1 MTKTLPLKS
10 FWKSLQKHTAKK
22 QMRSLI
28 ILLISILGTVTS
40 VSGQVINYTF
50 REDDNQTY
58 SEITGGSTLVAPGV
72 NFSNAV
78 SAAVPLGFN
87 FNFNGAN
94 KTSVFVAENGF
105 VTFDVAPTSGSFT
118 SLPISASSTYSG
130 AIACYGNNLQHASS
144 ISALYTG
151 ILSEVRF
158 ETIGSAPNRIF
169 VVQYKNVIRT
179 TGANAIQLVKYD
191 GLMNMQIRLYEG
203 TNVIETWY
211 KDFISTNTTSVA
223 GQVGLRG
230 ALNTDYKNRKNIT
243 GTWPPT
249 APGTQNTDFLNTS
262 STLYNATTAKFT
274 WTPPCYAPVSIAATL
289 QADNASANITWSDPP
304 VSPASYNYE
313 VRTSGAFGS
322 GTTGLYSSGN
332 VTTSPTVGSPIVISG
347 LVPGVTYTVYARSS
361 CGGTVV
367 STSVIPVCPAVT
379 SLPYTQDFESV
390 TAPAIP
396 ICNSVQMIAGATMVT
411 KDNSATPYYGFN
423 SKNITTSGALA
434 TDTWF
439 FTQKITFPAAGSYK
453 VSYKY
458 GGTRAL
464 PQFIQK
470 LNVAYGATNTASGMT
485 NVIAIH
491 DNIKESPLTNTIN
504 FYVGTAGDYYI
515 GFRGYADANNGFL
528 QIDDIVV
535 DVSTCQVPTA
545 LSSGQIASNSAIIS
559 WTAPL
564 GASGSGYQY
573 YFSTSSITPINTTI
587 PSGSTVSGVTLANIA
602 SLDPSTLY
610 YFWVRTNC
618 GNGDIS
624 QWSAVGNFTTT
635 TPYVTTC
642 NPNPSS
648 VDGTG
653 ITNVSFGSVNNT
665 TSTEAGN
672 YGNYSNLISNVS
684 QGTTLNV
691 GITFNTGGFNY
702 NTKIWIDWNNDGD
715 FVDTN
720 ELMYTGLSAATSPN
734 TLNASFLIPLT
745 VNAVTTLG
753 QHRMRIGGADID
765 TLAGTDAPCY
775 SGTWG
780 TFEDY
785 SIYVTTPP
793 PALTID
799 GTAITMCSG
808 SSSPT
813 IHITTPLTNFQVY
826 SWNPTAGVNGDPVN
840 GYTFNPTT
848 TTNYTLT
855 ATKTDGIF
863 VSNSSTY
870 NVTIQPLPSP
880 ITIVATSNS
889 ACQNGAP
896 VALVAS
902 GGIDNG
908 IPVFTEDFNGATTTF
923 TSENTS
929 AGGNTGAA
937 GWAVQ
942 QSPYAYSG
950 TTFVSNDSSKF
961 YISNSD
967 AQGSGTTTNTVLTSP
982 AIDLSNLTDAS
993 LSFWHYYRGYGS
1005 GTATAEISIDNGTNW
1020 AVLPNNSWTTAN
1032 AGTATSFVNVVTSL
1046 TPYVGQGHTQVKIR
1060 FKYTNALWA
1069 WYWAIDNVKI
1079 TGSAAS
1085 QVVWSPIQGLFT
1097 NPAATVAYTTG
1108 TPTATVYV
1116 KSTVAGNLTYTASVT
1131 SLIGCVRAE
1140 PYTLTVY
1147 PSGQVNQPTNVTFCN
1162 GEAVSAIPF
1171 TTTNT
1176 GGIITYDWTNSNTA
1190 IGLAASGTGSLSGF
1204 TASNATNFPITATIT
1219 ITPKFN
1225 GCVGATKQFTIT
1237 VNPNPSATISGS
1249 ATICSGSTSVISF
1262 SGTPN
1267 TTVNYTVDAVAASL
1281 TLNGSGVGSVT
1292 SPALSSSSTYSL
1304 VDVGFAGTVSCS
1316 QNVSGTEVITVLP
1329 LPTVAI
1335 SGAGTICP
1343 GNTATITFV
1352 GSPNAVVNYTVD
1364 GTPQSITLDALGDAA
1379 VTTPILNANSTYTLV
1394 SVAYPSAPLC
1404 SQSVTNSVTVSV
1416 NASPTAT
1423 IATTP
1428 VTTICSGTAAQI
1440 LFTGSPNTIVT
1451 YTKDAGTTTQ
1461 TITFD
1466 GTGIYELT
1474 TAPLTANTT
1483 FTLIN
1488 VASGSSSCSQNLT
1501 ESLTITVLD
1510 LPTATISGATT
1521 ICAGTAAS
1529 ISFNGTPNAVV
1540 NYNVNGTPAQVTLD
1554 ATLGTASVSTG
1565 NLTAQATYT
1574 LTGVTSAGTTQCT
1587 VPLTDSVVVNVNALP
1602 TVAITGISPVCT
1614 GSAATITFTG
1624 TPNAMVHYND
1634 GTANQ
1639 MIVLNASGTNSV
1651 STGALTS
1658 SVDYTL
1664 IDVVSDTTPACTV
1677 LNTNSFSV
1685 VVNDAVGGT
1694 ASSDQSICSGA
1705 PNAISVSGYVGTVS
1719 KWQYASDLAFTTS
1732 VDIQTSASAT
1742 LSSAQIG
1749 NLVSTRY
1756 YRAVISNGACTT
1768 YSNVVTISVSSTV
1781 WENGNWSNG
1790 NPTSTVAAIFNDN
1803 YTSTGDISACSVKV
1817 INGNVTFLANHTL
1830 LAENNVEVLG
1840 GSLTFNNDASL
1851 VQINNT
1857 NNIGDIVYNRNSR
1870 DSRLNDYNFWASPVD
1885 SQVLNLFSPST
1896 AGNQFMNFD
1905 TVSGTYVGVNELG
1918 VMNAGLGYAI
1928 GAPSNFTSTPAIFNG
1943 MFYGVPNNG
1952 PVATPITIGTSDLN
1966 LVGNPYPSAISA
1978 NDLLSDAANT
1988 AAIDGT
1994 VYFLNNNFPSGAATD
2009 IASDYAVYNYTGGIG
2024 TTQSNLPAVTNPA
2037 IPNGKI
2043 AAAQGFF
2050 VRGLN
2055 ASGTLGFKN
2064 SMRVSGNNSQY
2075 FRNTNSNAIDNL
2087 ERHRIWLEISN
2098 AQGAYKQTMVG
2109 YVENATNGIDRGFDS
2124 ALLNSSNPVS
2134 LYSVVNTSKL
2144 AIQGKA
2150 LPFDTNDLVP
2160 LGFNVTTGGTYQIK
2174 LSDFDGLFSTQ
2185 GIYLQDNVTQTVHD
2199 FSTGS
2204 YSFTTATGTFEDRF
2218 ILKFS
2223 PVLGTTTST
2232 FTNANVIVYKQNDFI
2247 HINAVH
2253 ASIQEVSVFDITGR
2267 LLYNKKNV
2275 RNNNLIIDNLV
2286 MAQQVILINVLTE
2299 EGQIVTKKIQF

>member
-10 FWKSLQKHTAKK
+10 FWKSLQKQTRTIK
-22 QMRSLI
+22 MSSLLI
-28 ILLISILGTVTS
+28 FTISILGTVTS
-40 VSGQVINYTF
+40 VSGQVSNYAFT
-50 REDDNQTY
+50 EADNQTY
-58 SEITGGSTLVAPGV
+58 TEISGGATLVAPGV
-72 NFSNAV
+72 NFSNAISPAV
-78 SAAVPLGFN
+78 SLGFN
-87 FNFNGAN
+87 FNYNGAN
-94 KTSVFVAENGF
+94 NSTIVISENGF
-105 VTFDVAPTSGSFT
+105 VTFGST
-118 SLPISASSTYSG
+118 PPASSNYTPIGGTALYSG
-130 AIACYGNNLQHASS
+130 AITCYAANLHHASAITS
-144 ISALYTG
+144 YATAG
-151 ILSEVRF
+151 IVSEVRY
-158 ETIGSAPNRIF
+158 ETIGIAPNRVF
-169 VVQYKNVIRT
+169 VVQYKNVIRR
-179 TGANAIQLVKYD
+179 TGTVSFTNYD

-203 TNVIETWY
+203 TNVVETWY
-211 KDFISTNTTSVA
+211 KDGFISTNATSVS

-230 ALNTDYKNRKNIT
+230 ASNADYKNRKNVS

-249 APGTQNTDFLNTS
+249 AGGTANTDVLSTS
-262 STLYNATTAKFT
+262 STFYNATTAKFT
-274 WTPPCYAPVSIAATL
+274 WTPPCYAPISIAATL
-289 QADNASANITWSDPP
+289 QADNASANITWSDPA
-304 VSPASYNYE
+304 VTPASYTYE
-313 VRTSGAFGS
+313 VRTSGTFGS
-322 GTTGLYSSGN
+322 GTTGLYTSGN
-332 VTTSPTVGSPIVISG
+332 VTASPTVGSPIVITG
-347 LVPGVTYTVYARSS
+347 LVPGVTYHVYAQSS
-361 CGGTVV
+361 CGGSVV

-390 TAPAIP
+390 TAPEIP
-396 ICNSVQMIAGATMVT
+396 ICNSVQMIAGASMVT
-411 KDNSATPYYGFN
+411 KDNAATPYYGFN
-423 SKNITTSGALA
+423 SKNIITSGSLT

-439 FTQKITFPAAGSYK
+439 FTQKINFPAAGSYK

-470 LNVAYGATNTASGMT
+470 LNVAYGATNAASGMT

-515 GFRGYADANNGFL
+515 GFRGYADSNNGFL

-535 DVSTCQVPTA
+535 DVSTCQTPTA

-573 YFSTSSITPINTTI
+573 YVSTSSTTPINTTI
-587 PSGSTVSGVTLANIA
+587 PSGSTVSGVTLATIS
-602 SLDPSTLY
+602 SLNPSSLY
-610 YFWVRTNC
+610 HFWVRTNC
-618 GNGDIS
+618 GNGEVS

-684 QGTTLNV
+684 QNTTLNV

-702 NTKIWIDWNNDGD
+702 NTKVWIDWNNDGD
-715 FVDTN
+715 FIDTN
-720 ELMYTGLSAATSPN
+720 ELMYTGLSASTSPN

-745 VNAVTTLG
+745 VNAVNTLG
-753 QHRMRIGGADID
+753 QHRMRIGGADVD

-775 SGTWG
+775 TGTWG

-793 PALTID
+793 PALSID

-813 IHITTPLTNFQVY
+813 IHITTPLSNFQVY

-855 ATKTDGIF
+855 ATKTDGVY

-923 TSENTS
+923 ISENTS
-929 AGGNTGAA
+929 AGGNTAA
-937 GWAVQ
+937 AAWAVQ
-942 QSPYAYSG
+942 QSPYPYGS

-961 YISNSD
+961 YITNSD

-1005 GTATAEISIDNGTNW
+1005 GTATTEISVDNGTTW
-1020 AVLPNNSWTTAN
+1020 SVLPNNSWTTAS
-1032 AGTATSFVNVVTSL
+1032 AGTATNFVNVVTSL
-1046 TPYVGQGHTQVKIR
+1046 TSYVGQGHTQVKIR
-1060 FKYTNALWA
+1060 FKYTNALFA
-1069 WYWAIDNVKI
+1069 WYWAVDNVKI

-1085 QVVWSPIQGLFT
+1085 QVVWSPIEGLYT

-1116 KSTVAGNLTYTASVT
+1116 KSAVAGNLTYTASVT

-1147 PSGQVNQPTNVTFCN
+1147 PSGQVNQPTDVTFCN
-1162 GEAVSAIPF
+1162 GESVNPIAF

-1176 GGIITYDWTNSNTA
+1176 GGIIAYDWTNSNTA

-1204 TASNATNFPITATIT
+1204 TATNTSNFPITATIT

-1225 GCVGATKQFTIT
+1225 GCVGATKQFIITI
-1237 VNPNPSATISGS
+1237 NPTPSATISGS
-1249 ATICSGSTSVISF
+1249 VTVCSGNSSTINF

-1267 TTVNYTVDAVAASL
+1267 TTVNYTVDGVAASL
-1281 TLNGSGVGSVT
+1281 TLNGAGVGSVT
-1292 SPALSSSSTYSL
+1292 SPVLSSSSTYSL
-1304 VDVGFAGTVSCS
+1304 VDVGFAGAVSCS
-1316 QNVSGTEVITVLP
+1316 QAISGTAVITVLP

-1352 GSPNAVVNYTVD
+1352 GSSNAVVNYTVD
-1364 GTPQSITLDALGDAA
+1364 GTPHSITLDANGDASL
-1379 VTTPILNANSTYTLV
+1379 TTPALNVDSTYSLV
-1394 SVAYPSAPLC
+1394 SVAYPSTPLC
-1404 SQSVTNSVTVSV
+1404 SQNVTTSVTVSV

-1428 VTTICSGTAAQI
+1428 VTTICSGTSAQI

-1451 YTKDAGTTTQ
+1451 YTKDAGATTQ

-1474 TAPLTANTT
+1474 TATLTANTT
-1483 FTLIN
+1483 YTLIN

-1501 ESLTITVLD
+1501 ESLTITVLP
-1510 LPTATISGATT
+1510 LPIATLSGATT
-1521 ICAGTAAS
+1521 LCSGTATS

-1540 NYNVNGTPAQVTLD
+1540 NYTINGIPAQVTLD

-1565 NLTAQATYT
+1565 ILTAQTTYT
-1574 LTGVTSAGTTQCT
+1574 LTGVTSAGATQCT
-1587 VPLTDSVVVNVNALP
+1587 MPLTANVVVNINALP
-1602 TVAITGISPVCT
+1602 TVAISGISPVCT

-1639 MIVLNASGTNSV
+1639 MIVLDVTGTNSV

-1664 IDVVSDTTPACTV
+1664 IDVVSDTTPACMV
-1677 LNTNSFSV
+1677 SNTNSFSV

-1694 ASSDQSICSGA
+1694 ASSDQSLCSGA
-1705 PNAISVSGYVGTVS
+1705 PTAISVSGFVGTVS
-1719 KWQYASDLAFTTS
+1719 KWQYASDAAFTTP

-1749 NLVSTRY
+1749 NLITTRY

-1768 YSNVVTISVSSTV
+1768 YSNVVTISVMSTI
-1781 WENGNWSNG
+1781 WESGSWSNG
-1790 NPTSTVAAIFNDN
+1790 TPTATVAAIFNDN

-1817 INGNVTFLANHTL
+1817 INGNVTFQANHTL

-1840 GSLTFNNDASL
+1840 GTLTFNNDASL
-1851 VQINNT
+1851 VQINDTYNV
-1857 NNIGDIVYNRNSR
+1857 GDIAYNRNSR
-1870 DSRLNDYNFWASPVD
+1870 NSRLNDFNHWSSPVD
-1885 SQVLNLFSPST
+1885 SQVLNLFSQLT
-1896 AGNQFMNFD
+1896 ASNQFMNFN
-1905 TVSGTYVGVNELG
+1905 TESGTYISANELS

-1928 GAPSNFTSTPAIFNG
+1928 GTPTTFTSTPAIFNG

-1952 PVATPITIGTSDLN
+1952 PIATPITIGTSDLN
-1966 LVGNPYPSAISA
+1966 LVGNPYPSAVNA
-1978 NDLLSDAANT
+1978 YDLLSDTANT

-1994 VYFLNNNFPSGAATD
+1994 IYFWNNNFPSGVAMD
-2009 IASDYAVYNYTGGIG
+2009 ISSDYAVYNYTGGIG
-2024 TTQSNLPAVTNPA
+2024 TTQSNLPATTNPA

-2055 ASGTLGFKN
+2055 ASSSLMFKN
-2064 SMRVSGNNSQY
+2064 SMRISGNNSQY
-2075 FRNTNSNAIDNL
+2075 FRNSNSNAIDNL
-2087 ERHRIWLEISN
+2087 ERHRIWVEISN

-2109 YVENATNGIDRGFDS
+2109 YVENATNGIERGFDS
-2124 ALLNSSNPVS
+2124 ALLETTNPVS

-2150 LPFDTNDLVP
+2150 LPFDSNDLIP
-2160 LGFNVTTGGTYQIK
+2160 LGFKVTTGGTYQIK

-2204 YSFTTATGTFEDRF
+2204 YTFTTATGTFDDRF

-2223 PVLGTTTST
+2223 PTLGTNNPT
-2232 FTNANVIVYKQNDFI
+2232 FTNANVTVFKQNEAL
-2247 HINAVH
+2247 HINVLNAT
-2253 ASIQEVSVFDITGR
+2253 IQEVSVFDITGR
-2267 LLYNKKNV
+2267 VLYNKKNV
-2275 RNNNLIIDNLV
+2275 RNNTLIIDNLTA
-2286 MAQQVILINVLTE
+2286 AQQIILVNVLSE
-2299 EGQIVTKKIQF
+2299 EGQLVTKKIQF